1 MSQKNKDRLHMGKI
15 NFLLLLLA
23 AILLVIGYF
32 IMSLNEIVISPV
44 ILAAVYVLLI
54 PFALLY
60 QPKKHE

>member
-1 MSQKNKDRLHMGKI
+1 MGQKNKDRLQLGKI

-23 AILLVIGYF
+23 AVLLVIGYF

-60 QPKKHE
+60 QPKKH